1 MTKVRLMRGAACVC
15 LALVASVMIAG
26 RATPMTTAT
35 SQSPPQGDKPVE
47 QTRKNIQVLK
57 GLPESQL
64 FSVMNFVS
72 VSLGVSCN
80 FCHVKQGKDPKTGFD
95 NWIWESDEKQEKKT
109 ARDMM
114 RMVLAINKD
123 AGAYSIARGQV
134 TCYTCHRGQEHPAS
148 LPSLPLAKSGHEP
161 AETDATPTPS
171 PRPTPPPTP
180 TVQQVFDKYVAAVGG
195 SDAIAR
201 FQTTVV
207 KGTRDAS
214 QGRSFPFEATSK
226 GADKFLIV
234 VQVPEAG
241 TFTQGLNGASG
252 WVKNPRTQR
261 ALNPAELMDLR
272 RTAELLDVI
281 KFKPTATMRVAGQRR
296 MGEREVL
303 VVVDRPK
310 EGVTQRFFFDSQTG
324 LLLRITTVTD
334 TVLNPIPEQL
344 DFEDYRDV
352 EGVKLP
358 FVIRLSNI
366 DTYYSVTRNIR
377 EVRHNVPV
385 EDKQFDMPPA
395 PPATLPKP

>member
-1 MTKVRLMRGAACVC
+1 MTKERLMRGAACVC

-26 RATPMTTAT
+26 RAISVTTAT
-35 SQSPPQGDKPVE
+35 PQGPPPGDKPVE

-57 GLPESQL
+57 GLPDSQL
-64 FSVMNFVS
+64 MPLMNFVA

-109 ARDMM
+109 AREMM

-123 AGAYSIARGQV
+123 ASAYNIARGQV
-134 TCYTCHRGQEHPAS
+134 TCYTCHRGNEHPAS
-148 LPSLPLAKSGHEP
+148 LPPLPLAKSGHEP
-161 AETDATPTPS
+161 AENGALPTPTPA
-171 PRPTPPPTP
+171 PPP

-195 SDAIAR
+195 SDAVAK

-226 GADKFLIV
+226 GTDKFLMV
-234 VQVPEAG
+234 VQVPDAG
-241 TFTQGLNGASG
+241 TFTQSLNGASG

-261 ALNPAELMDLR
+261 ALNPGELADLK
-272 RTAELLDVI
+272 RTAQLLDVI
-281 KFKPTATMRVAGQRR
+281 KFKPTATMRVVGRRR
-296 MGEREVL
+296 MGDREVM
-303 VVVDRPK
+303 VVVDSPK
-310 EGVTQRFFFDSQTG
+310 EGVTQRFFFDAQAG
-324 LLLRITTVTD
+324 LLLRVTTITD

-352 EGVKLP
+352 DGVKLP
-358 FVIRLSNI
+358 FVVRLSNI
-366 DTYYSVTRNIR
+366 DTFYSVTRNIT

-385 EDKQFDMPPA
+385 EDKQFDMPPT
-395 PPATLPKP
+395 PPATPTTLPKP